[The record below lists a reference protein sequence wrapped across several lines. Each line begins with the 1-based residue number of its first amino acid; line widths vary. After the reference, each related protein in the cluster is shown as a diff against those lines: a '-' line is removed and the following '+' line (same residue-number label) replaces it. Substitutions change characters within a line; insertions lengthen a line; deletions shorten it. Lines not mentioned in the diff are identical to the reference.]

1 MPERVLTVAF
11 GPSSSR
17 RVALA
22 LSRARRLRVD
32 LREIAP
38 GRHQATFRLTDD
50 QCAFAAAWA
59 LLSEVRFVAG
69 TEVEVDGEPETGWEA
84 SAMAH
89 CARDWLR
96 AVGACFEPFPGR
108 PWSKCFLCPL
118 LDPARLSMSEGGGM
132 LVPDYVPPEWI
143 KDEP

>member
-11 GPSSSR
+11 GPSRSR
-17 RVALA
+17 RVSLA
-22 LSRARRLRVD
+22 LSRARRLGVD
-32 LREIAP
+32 LREVAP
-38 GRHQATFRLTDD
+38 GRYVATFHLTDD
-50 QCAFAAAWA
+50 LRAFAAAWA

-69 TEVEVDGEPETGWEA
+69 TEIEVDGEPETGWEA

-96 AVGACFEPFPGR
+96 AAGGCFERFPGR

-118 LDPARLSMSEGGGM
+118 FEPERVGAT
-132 LVPDYVPPEWI
+132 VPDHVPEAWLA
-143 KDEP
+143 